1 MTLRVSANAIKGAPP
16 PPKAKT
22 IENDLQGVSKKSLH
36 TQNIR

>member
-16 PPKAKT
+16 PKAKT
-22 IENDLQGVSKKSLH
+22 IENGLQGVSKKSLH